1 MAVCLF
7 AVSETAMKAL
17 HRRLD
22 PISLFSGC
30 VGFYGVGRLLLF
42 VWNSQ
47 AIRIRLVGLSIAI
60 LLTLELKRFIDS
72 LGDESRGDPDRR
84 SLWIARVV
92 PGLTLLAVFGLLV
105 SSPTFADYP
114 NRWNRVRTTEIL
126 RGSYLIPSRQEIF
139 LENRRDRQ
147 LIRPLQVAIER
158 VRVLTAEGERVAVL
172 DPFKTYI
179 YLEAGARPWTGDAAL
194 FMNTWT
200 RAASTALV
208 ERFLETGPRYVLIRH
223 VPIDNGLTLDTWTE
237 LREGL
242 RSRYRVVEELPIF
255 DLLFCETCSAEG

>member
-1 MAVCLF
+1 
-7 AVSETAMKAL
+7 
-17 HRRLD
+17 
-22 PISLFSGC
+22 
-30 VGFYGVGRLLLF
+30 
-42 VWNSQ
+42 
-47 AIRIRLVGLSIAI
+47 
-60 LLTLELKRFIDS
+60 
-72 LGDESRGDPDRR
+72 
-84 SLWIARVV
+84 
-92 PGLTLLAVFGLLV
+92 
-105 SSPTFADYP
+105 
-114 NRWNRVRTTEIL
+114 
-126 RGSYLIPSRQEIF
+126 
-139 LENRRDRQ
+139 
-147 LIRPLQVAIER
+147 
-158 VRVLTAEGERVAVL
+158 VL

-255 DLLFCETCSAEG
+255 DLLFCETCSAGG